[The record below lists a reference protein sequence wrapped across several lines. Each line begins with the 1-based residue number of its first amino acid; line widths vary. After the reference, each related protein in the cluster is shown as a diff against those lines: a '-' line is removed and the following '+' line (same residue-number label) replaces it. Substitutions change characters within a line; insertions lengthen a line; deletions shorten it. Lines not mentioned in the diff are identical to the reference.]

1 MCEERKVYKDSN
13 WSPPHQPQ
21 TAAPHNLSH
30 VATTSWVNSGGEGN
44 NTERDADDSEST
56 TTKKQFYCYRQF
68 QPRRVR
74 DDEKIPIPSKN
85 KPLCLRGNSNKKSK
99 AEFLLSSMIMIF
111 QLIFLPCIAIK
122 KIVSHGK
129 TMAYYT

>member
-1 MCEERKVYKDSN
+1 MRNERFIKTQTGRHHTNHK
-13 WSPPHQPQ
+13 PQ
-21 TAAPHNLSH
+21 RH
-30 VATTSWVNSGGEGN
+30 TTSVTWQQPV
-44 NTERDADDSEST
+44 EST
-56 TTKKQFYCYRQF
+56 VVAREIILKETQTTANQRPLKNSFTVIANF

-85 KPLCLRGNSNKKSK
+85 KPLCLRGKSNKKSK

>member
-1 MCEERKVYKDSN
+1 MCKERKVYKDSN

-56 TTKKQFYCYRQF
+56 TTKNSFTVIANF

>member
-1 MCEERKVYKDSN
+1 ML
-13 WSPPHQPQ
+13 SPIF
-21 TAAPHNLSH
+21 NH
-30 VATTSWVNSGGEGN
+30 VEFVMM
-44 NTERDADDSEST
+44 
-56 TTKKQFYCYRQF
+56 KKKTHPF
-68 QPRRVR
+68 Q
-74 DDEKIPIPSKN
+74 N

>member
-1 MCEERKVYKDSN
+1 MCKERKVYKDSN

-56 TTKKQFYCYRQF
+56 TTKNTFTVIANF

-74 DDEKIPIPSKN
+74 DDEKMPIPSKN